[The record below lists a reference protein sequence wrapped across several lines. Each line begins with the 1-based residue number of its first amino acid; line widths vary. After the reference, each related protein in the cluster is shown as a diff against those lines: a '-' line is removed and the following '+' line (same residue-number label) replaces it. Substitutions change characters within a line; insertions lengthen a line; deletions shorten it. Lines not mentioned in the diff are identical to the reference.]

1 MYIRQLLDKY
11 GLTECENILTEW
23 NIGILTPQRDKDN
36 AKNTA
41 FTACCLIAFQD
52 ASLDY
57 AFRYRVSQEKGW
69 LQKLLGL
76 DLSLFTY
83 DGKYKHPTLAYLAMK
98 YMQETLMRIDLPPYN
113 LSDGITHI
121 AGISE
126 DKTNISF

>member
-1 MYIRQLLDKY
+1 M
-11 GLTECENILTEW
+11 
-23 NIGILTPQRDKDN
+23 
-36 AKNTA
+36 
-41 FTACCLIAFQD
+41 
-52 ASLDY
+52 
-57 AFRYRVSQEKGW
+57 
-69 LQKLLGL
+69 
-76 DLSLFTY
+76 SLFTY